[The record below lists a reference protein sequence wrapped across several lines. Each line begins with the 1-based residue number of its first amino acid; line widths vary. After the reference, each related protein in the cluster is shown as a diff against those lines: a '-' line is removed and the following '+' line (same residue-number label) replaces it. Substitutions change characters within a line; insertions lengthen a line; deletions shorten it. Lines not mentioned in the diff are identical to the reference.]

1 MDKESL
7 LKKVR
12 SIEIKAR
19 GLSNHIFAG
28 AYQTLFKGKGMTFSE
43 VREYIP
49 GDDIRDIE
57 WNVTARFSNP
67 YVKVYEEDRAINL
80 MLLIDISNSIQNAMH
95 QNPKREIIAELAAVL
110 AFSALKNN
118 DNVGAIFFAGNIEY
132 YIPPKKGKQHI
143 LSIIRSILTV
153 EPKDHNTS
161 NFKEA
166 IHFMNKTSKRKN
178 IVFLISDL
186 WGEIPDKELRMAAIK
201 HDFIALQILDKT
213 DNELL
218 DLGLIRAKDSESG
231 RMLWL
236 STNQRK
242 NRKRYTHV
250 FEERQK
256 ELKSKFL
263 KYKADLV
270 CFPSNEDYYK
280 NLKLFF
286 KRR

>member
-1 MDKESL
+1 MDRESL

-12 SIEIKAR
+12 SIEIKAK

-43 VREYIP
+43 VREYTP
-49 GDDIRDIE
+49 GDDVRDIE

-80 MLLIDISNSIQNAMH
+80 MLLIDISNSIQQAIH
-95 QNPKREIIAELAAVL
+95 QNAKREIVAELSAVL

-118 DNVGAIFFAGNIEY
+118 DNVGAVFFAGDIEY

-143 LSIIRSILTV
+143 LSIIRTILTI
-153 EPKDHNTS
+153 EPKAHNSS

-166 IHFMNKTSKRKN
+166 IHFMNRTSKRKN

-186 WGEIPDKELRMAAIK
+186 WGDIPDKELRMAAMK
-201 HDFIALQILDKT
+201 HDFVALQVVDKT
-213 DNELL
+213 DSELV

-231 RMLWL
+231 KMMWL
-236 STNQRK
+236 STNKK
-242 NRKRYTHV
+242 NVRKRYIHA
-250 FEERQK
+250 FEEQQK
-256 ELKSKFL
+256 ELKKKFL

-270 CFPSNEDYYK
+270 TLSSAEDYFK
-280 NLKLFF
+280 NLQLFF

>member
-95 QNPKREIIAELAAVL
+95 QNPKKIGRASCRERE
-110 AFSALKNN
+110 
-118 DNVGAIFFAGNIEY
+118 
-132 YIPPKKGKQHI
+132 
-143 LSIIRSILTV
+143 
-153 EPKDHNTS
+153 
-161 NFKEA
+161 
-166 IHFMNKTSKRKN
+166 
-178 IVFLISDL
+178 
-186 WGEIPDKELRMAAIK
+186 
-201 HDFIALQILDKT
+201 
-213 DNELL
+213 
-218 DLGLIRAKDSESG
+218 
-231 RMLWL
+231 
-236 STNQRK
+236 
-242 NRKRYTHV
+242 
-250 FEERQK
+250 
-256 ELKSKFL
+256 
-263 KYKADLV
+263 
-270 CFPSNEDYYK
+270 
-280 NLKLFF
+280 
-286 KRR
+286 